1 MTKYLLP
8 WIAGSMALASPALMA
23 EETPLPADSV
33 YTLDA
38 IEVTASSALRTT
50 WTSRQPVSSSVLSPV
65 QMRRYDATD
74 LTTLT
79 GRTPSLYIPDYGSK
93 RSTAVYLRGVG
104 SRNSGQTIGFYVDG
118 IPYLSKLAFNFD
130 LLGIKQ
136 IEVLR
141 GPQGT
146 LYGRNAMA
154 GAINLYTLSAFD
166 GERGEVRLRA
176 GDYDTYS
183 ASAILH
189 HRLSKH
195 WGVSLG
201 ARAGRRDG
209 YHRNITT
216 GSRQDSLRTLGAFAK
231 LEYRPSERFEASL
244 SAHFDDVAQGAF
256 PYQPIDPN
264 GQILPLQSGDAG
276 RYERQSVQVGLNLR
290 WRGRLMTLASATGY
304 QHLDDQMSMDMDG
317 MAQKM
322 FFATQSYRQEAITQ
336 EVVLRNTNA
345 SDRYQWSIGAFGFY
359 DANKPDANV
368 YIQPV
373 GLQGIQGNLARA
385 LGRISPQAAGA
396 LILNTSREVLSP
408 NAFDK
413 PEWGLALYHEST
425 LRDVLTPGLSITAGL
440 RLDYSHQAMSY
451 DSRLALP
458 VRLPS
463 TPAGSWVER
472 PSHLMGQATTHT
484 LQLLPKVAV
493 QYEHDNWALYATIT
507 KGFKSGGF
515 NEQTLNDIIQ
525 RAQVADLMSLAG
537 FGAPYDGSK
546 LSSQLAYKPETAWS
560 YEVGGRLSNVG
571 ILRHLSAAA
580 YYMDVHDLQLTSFVS
595 SGAGRV
601 ITNAGSSRSLGAEL
615 SARFSLTRALSLN
628 ASYGYTHATFGK
640 RSQEELQSGVTDVEG
655 RFVPFIPRH
664 TYSVMLSAHETTRG
678 GVVTDYFA
686 DLEVQGLGTTYWT
699 ETNNTSQGG
708 HLTLGGRMGVG
719 LGRLTLT
726 LWGKNLFNSRHE
738 VFHFRFMRD
747 FAQLATPRTFGIDL
761 SYRL

>member
-1 MTKYLLP
+1 MTKFIFSLV
-8 WIAGSMALASPALMA
+8 AGCISLASAPLLA
-23 EETPLPADSV
+23 EGDTSPIDSV

-38 IEVTASSALRTT
+38 LEVTATSALRTT
-50 WTSRQPVSSSVLSPV
+50 WTSRQPLSSSVISPV

-104 SRNSGQTIGFYVDG
+104 SRSSGQTIGFYVDG
-118 IPYLSKLAFNFD
+118 VPYLSKLAFNFD

-183 ASAILH
+183 GSALLH
-189 HRLSKH
+189 HRFGDK

-201 ARAGRRDG
+201 IRGGRRDG
-209 YHRNITT
+209 YHTNVTT
-216 GSRQDSLRTLGAFAK
+216 GNRQDSLRTLGAFAK
-231 LEYRPSERFEASL
+231 IEYRPSERFNASL
-244 SAHFDDVAQGAF
+244 SAHFDDVEQGAF
-256 PYQPIDPN
+256 PYQPIDPEGN
-264 GQILPLQSGDAG
+264 ILPLQSNDLGHYD
-276 RYERQSVQVGLNLR
+276 RQSIQVGLNLR
-290 WRGRLMTLASATGY
+290 WTGRLMTLASATGY
-304 QHLDDQMSMDMDG
+304 QYLDDNMSMDMDG
-317 MAQKM
+317 TAQKM
-322 FFATQSYRQEAITQ
+322 FFATQTYRQQALTQ
-336 EVVLRNTNA
+336 EIVLRNTNA
-345 SDRYQWSIGAFGFY
+345 SDRYQWSFGAFGFY
-359 DANKPDANV
+359 DANKPNAYV
-368 YIQPV
+368 HIQQM
-373 GLQGIQGNLARA
+373 GLQGIQGNLARV
-385 LGRISPQAAGA
+385 LGRISPQAPRM
-396 LILNTSREVLSP
+396 LIIDTSREALSP
-408 NAFDK
+408 NIFDK
-413 PEWGLALYHEST
+413 PEWGVALYHEST

-451 DSRLALP
+451 DSRLSLP
-458 VRLPS
+458 VRLLS
-463 TPAGSWVER
+463 TPAGQWVER
-472 PSHLMGQATTHT
+472 PSILEGKATAHS
-484 LQLLPKVAV
+484 LQLLPKLAV
-493 QYEHDNWALYATIT
+493 QYERNNWALYATVT

-525 RAQVADLMSLAG
+525 KAQVADLMSLAG
-537 FGAPYDGSK
+537 FGAPFDGSK
-546 LSSQLAYKPETAWS
+546 LSEQLAYKPETAWS
-560 YEVGGRLSNVG
+560 YEIGGRLSNIG
-571 ILRHLSAAA
+571 ILKYLSAAA

-601 ITNAGSSRSLGAEL
+601 ISNAGSSRSLGAEL
-615 SARFSLTRALSLN
+615 SARLSLSRILSLN
-628 ASYGYTHATFGK
+628 ASYGYTHAKFGK
-640 RSQEELQSGVTDVEG
+640 RSEEDIKSGVADVSG

-664 TYSVMLSAHETTRG
+664 TYSVMLSAHETTRKG
-678 GVVTDYFA
+678 IVTDYFA
-686 DLEVQGLGTTYWT
+686 DLEAQGLGTTYWT
-699 ETNNTSQGG
+699 EANNTAQHGYV
-708 HLTLGGRMGVG
+708 TLGGRIG
-719 LGRLTLT
+719 LSFDRLTLS

-747 FAQLATPRTFGIDL
+747 FTQIAAPRTFGVDL